1 MLEMQ
6 SRLSMYPLLT
16 RQLCLNFW
24 WRSVNSNNHCVITL
38 IRLQCNLFLWFH
50 FLCLH
55 FLNLA
60 REYYF
65 SFCRRINTI
74 SLKNTIFRIF
84 NLRITFK
91 SNLVIELE
99 YKKLGNNCSYLNRD
113 DKVPTDFQ
121 KV

>member
-6 SRLSMYPLLT
+6 SRLSMYPLIT
-16 RQLCLNFW
+16 RHLCLNFW

-74 SLKNTIFRIF
+74 SLKNAIFRIL

-91 SNLVIELE
+91 FIDLE
-99 YKKLGNNCSYLNRD
+99 YKKKLGNNCSYLNRD